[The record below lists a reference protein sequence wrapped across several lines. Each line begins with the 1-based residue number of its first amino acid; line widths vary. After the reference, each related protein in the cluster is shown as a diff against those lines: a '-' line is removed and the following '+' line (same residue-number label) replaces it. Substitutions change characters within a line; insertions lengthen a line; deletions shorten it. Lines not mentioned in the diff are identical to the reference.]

1 MQNRLRLL
9 MGATAFLYVGPLM
22 AGLGGFGWSV
32 IPIFLAIFLLW
43 LFILRPHQWPRKPV
57 DWLRSEALTAL
68 FSQAAVQLLLV
79 TVLFGI
85 GRGIGGVL
93 NSLPPFPLLLP
104 VAISFLSIPF
114 SRIIWNPWQADE
126 TDRFLDEALRQIHAA
141 PGAPDT
147 TLAQSMIAPLAGLP
161 DNTNAT
167 EIERHLTAASQH
179 ATPEA
184 LHFALLDRARA
195 GNASRAQFIALVLQ
209 ATDPDLIESIGGDT
223 PNIALAVL
231 PNDADLIALFA
242 TRLTL
247 ALDENPGIWAE
258 CPSVDHL
265 ADLVEEWEGS
275 SADYPLRKLVEA
287 TNANAPE
294 DGLA

>member
-22 AGLGGFGWSV
+22 AGLGNFGWKV
-32 IPIFLAIFLLW
+32 VPIFLAIFILW
-43 LFILRPHQWPRKPV
+43 LFILRPHHWPRKAR
-57 DWLRSEALTAL
+57 DWLHIEAFAAL
-68 FSQAAVQLLLV
+68 ASQAAVQLLLV

-93 NSLPPFPLLLP
+93 GSLPPFPLMLP
-104 VAISFLSIPF
+104 IAISFFSIPF
-114 SRIIWNPWQADE
+114 SRIVWNPWQADG
-126 TDRFLDEALRQIHAA
+126 TDQFLDEALRQIHAA

-147 TLAQSMIAPLAGLP
+147 TFAQSLIAPLADLP
-161 DNTNAT
+161 DTTTAT

-184 LHFALLDRARA
+184 LHVALLDRARA
-195 GNASRAQFIALVLQ
+195 GNASRAQYIALILQ
-209 ATDPDLIESIGGDT
+209 ATDPDLIEPIGGDT

-231 PNDADLIALFA
+231 PDEADLIALFA
-242 TRLTL
+242 TRLAL
-247 ALDENPGIWAE
+247 ALDENPAIWAE

-265 ADLVEEWEGS
+265 AELIEEWEGS
-275 SADYPLRKLVEA
+275 SADYPLRKLVDA

-294 DGLA
+294 AG